1 MKSKHIENG
10 LALVAALIVL
20 IGVSTAASSAFAA
33 ESSLDIE
40 LDGRISVPVVDA
52 E

>member
-1 MKSKHIENG
+1 MKSKYIENG
-10 LALVAALIVL
+10 LAWVGALIVL

-33 ESSLDIE
+33 ESDLDIE
-40 LDGRISVPVVDA
+40 FGDRISISDA